1 MEDFFSQLDYDDI
14 EKEKQY
20 QNNIKEEVNLTMN
33 ADDKEYQCIC
43 IYSDIISYIEKNAL
57 IDLYSNISIDKIK
70 EIMSV
75 LQQGIV
81 NYTKND

>member
-14 EKEKQY
+14 ETEKQY
-20 QNNIKEEVNLTMN
+20 QDNIKEDVKLTIN
-33 ADDKEYQCIC
+33 KHDKEYQCIC
-43 IYSDIISYIEKNAL
+43 IYSDIMSYLEKNAL
-57 IDLYSNISIDKIK
+57 TDLYSNISIDKIK

-75 LQQGIV
+75 LQRGIV